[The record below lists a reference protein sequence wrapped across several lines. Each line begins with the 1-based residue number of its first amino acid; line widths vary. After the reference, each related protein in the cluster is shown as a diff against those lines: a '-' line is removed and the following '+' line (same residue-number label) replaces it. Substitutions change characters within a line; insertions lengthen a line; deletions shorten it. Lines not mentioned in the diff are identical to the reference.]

1 MLRPTLQR
9 CLGRH
14 NLRISAWFFR
24 FLKLRLV
31 RWRKGVWVSTVSA
44 NGGQRTSSFVLDS
57 VKDEAIPRKCGP
69 VKSNFVYSLNEK
81 FVSSNCCG
89 FIGTI
94 ICYILA
100 RSRFLGK
107 ITITIT
113 NKIKKVNQRKVLE
126 VPSDRRAYV
135 KALGCHQYPL
145 GTRVIDG
152 CQWFRP
158 ICNQTELGISEL

>member
-57 VKDEAIPRKCGP
+57 VKDGAIHRKCGP

-135 KALGCHQYPL
+135 KALGCHRYPL
-145 GTRVIDG
+145 ETRVIDG

>member
-1 MLRPTLQR
+1 M
-9 CLGRH
+9 
-14 NLRISAWFFR
+14 
-24 FLKLRLV
+24 
-31 RWRKGVWVSTVSA
+31 
-44 NGGQRTSSFVLDS
+44 
-57 VKDEAIPRKCGP
+57 
-69 VKSNFVYSLNEK
+69 NEK
-81 FVSSNCCG
+81 FVSSNSCG

-107 ITITIT
+107 ITITITIT

-135 KALGCHQYPL
+135 KALGCHRYPL

-152 CQWFRP
+152 CQ
-158 ICNQTELGISEL
+158 